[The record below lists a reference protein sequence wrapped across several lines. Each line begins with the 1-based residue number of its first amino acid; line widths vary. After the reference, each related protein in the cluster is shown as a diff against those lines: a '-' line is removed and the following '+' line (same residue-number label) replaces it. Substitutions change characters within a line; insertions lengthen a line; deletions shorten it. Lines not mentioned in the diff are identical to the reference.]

1 MRGAGISV
9 TLEEAQD
16 GQVVQGVAGGVDWEV
31 LSFVANHV
39 SVLHKV
45 VSKPP
50 LGLPDGE
57 KAASGTANTK
67 DHISGCAVEVCCLLL
82 VALLWGG
89 TNPFLKKGTEGIEK
103 VKSRNIVIQ
112 LFAEIKFL
120 FLNYKYLVPFLLNQ
134 SGSVIYYYTLA
145 TTVSEAFPVP
155 REKAMVSGIVTG
167 QVIQRPRSVTGC
179 AFIKLTDISLHFT
192 DWKVAW

>member
-145 TTVSEAFPVP
+145 TT
-155 REKAMVSGIVTG
+155 G
-167 QVIQRPRSVTGC
+167 
-179 AFIKLTDISLHFT
+179 HFENCKNT
-192 DWKVAW
+192 MIWNVAGDNFLSKKNSNRMNK